1 MSKLLLNLELLAI
14 PLVMKMK
21 YRCPNAEMVGTTVIK
36 DYELLFKGSKTG
48 SYLTIEKKIGSE
60 VPVTVWKVTNS
71 DIDSLDM
78 YEGYPTFY
86 YKKEMPIV
94 YKDIYT
100 GEEHRQD
107 SFVYIMHE
115 ERKIGVPSEYYVAT
129 CKEGYRAFGF
139 DFKHLEL
146 AYQKI
151 CFYFV

>member
-1 MSKLLLNLELLAI
+1 
-14 PLVMKMK
+14 
-21 YRCPNAEMVGTTVIK
+21 
-36 DYELLFKGSKTG
+36 
-48 SYLTIEKKIGSE
+48 
-60 VPVTVWKVTNS
+60 
-71 DIDSLDM
+71 
-78 YEGYPTFY
+78 
-86 YKKEMPIV
+86 MPIV

-146 AYQKI
+146 AYQKSI
-151 CFYFV
+151 SENNSK